1 MPLRRLFEGF
11 FDPGGEDALVAA
23 VREVESASSA
33 EIVVAVRRT
42 SGSYRDASLVVALAF
57 GLAALAVELFSP
69 WPFSLEWMLVD
80 PLLLGL
86 AAGALSVHV
95 PALRRWVTSPAE
107 RARRVSVH
115 ARSLFLERG
124 VGATSGR
131 TGVLVY
137 VSLLE
142 RTARIVA
149 DAGVTSVVPPP
160 AWSEGTTRIEHAARR
175 MKATEVARAIAAL
188 VPPLAE
194 HLPRS
199 ADDRNELPDG
209 VLGP

>member
-1 MPLRRLFEGF
+1 
-11 FDPGGEDALVAA
+11 VAA
-23 VREVESASSA
+23 VREVESVSGA

-42 SGSYRDASLVVALAF
+42 SGSYRDASLVVGLVF
-57 GLAALAVELFSP
+57 GVAALAVELFSP

-80 PLLLGL
+80 PLLLGIVT
-86 AAGALSVHV
+86 GALSVHV
-95 PALRRWVTSPAE
+95 PALRRWVTPAAE
-107 RARRVSVH
+107 RTRRVTVH
-115 ARSLFLERG
+115 ARSLFVERG
-124 VGATSGR
+124 VGGTTGR

-142 RTARIVA
+142 RTAQVVA
-149 DAGVTSVVPPP
+149 DSGVTSAVPAA
-160 AWSEGTTRIEHAARR
+160 AWGGAVERIEHAARR

-188 VPPLAE
+188 APTLTV

-199 ADDRNELPDG
+199 ADDENELPDG